1 MKAPGLRFVLPLAVF
16 VALAAALAVY
26 LYQISI
32 EGRVV
37 ADIPSPLIDTPVPE
51 FDLPPVAGRE
61 RGLSSDD
68 LTGEVTLV
76 NFFAS
81 WCAPC
86 QIEHP
91 VLTELAAKGVV
102 PVYGINYKDKPE
114 DVRRWLDRLGDPYHR
129 AGADLDGRA
138 GIEWGVYGLPETFIV
153 DREGRIAYKHTGPI
167 LRQDVEECI
176 LPLIE
181 MLRGQQARAGSMDLP
196 SSCR

>member
-16 VALAAALAVY
+16 VALVAALAVY
-26 LYQISI
+26 LYQISF

-37 ADIPSPLIDTPVPE
+37 ANIPSPLIDTPVPE

-102 PVYGINYKDKPE
+102 RVYGINYKDKPE
-114 DVRRWLDRLGDPYHR
+114 DARRWLDRLGDPYHR

-138 GIEWGVYGLPETFIV
+138 GIEWGVYGLPETFVV
-153 DREGRIAYKHTGPI
+153 DSKGRIAYKHIGPI
-167 LRQDVEECI
+167 RPEDLDQTIMPLVERLRE
-176 LPLIE
+176 
-181 MLRGQQARAGSMDLP
+181 
-196 SSCR
+196 

>member
-1 MKAPGLRFVLPLAVF
+1 MTPVWRYALPLAVF
-16 VALAAALAVY
+16 ASMAVAFAVY
-26 LYQISI
+26 LYQISF

-37 ADIPSPLIDTPVPE
+37 SNIPSALIDAPVPE

-61 RGLSSDD
+61 RGLASAD
-68 LTGEVTLV
+68 LMGQVSLV

-91 VLTELAAKGVV
+91 VLTDLARRGIV

-114 DVRRWLDRLGDPYHR
+114 DARRWLDRLGDPYAR
-129 AGADLDGRA
+129 IGADLDGRA
-138 GIEWGVYGLPETFIV
+138 GIEWGVYGLPETFVV
-153 DREGRIAYKHTGPI
+153 DANGRIVYKHIGPV
-167 LRQDVEECI
+167 LARDVAETI

-181 MLRGQQARAGSMDLP
+181 SLRQ
-196 SSCR
+196 

>member
-1 MKAPGLRFVLPLAVF
+1 MVALRWRYVAPLGVF
-16 VALAAALAVY
+16 LALAAALAVT
-26 LYQISI
+26 LYQIRF
-32 EGRVV
+32 EGRDV
-37 ADIPSPLIDTPVPE
+37 AEIPSPLINLPVPA
-51 FDLPPVAGRE
+51 FDLPPVVGRDK
-61 RGLSSDD
+61 GLKSDD
-68 LTGEVTLV
+68 LIGKVTLV

-138 GIEWGVYGLPETFIV
+138 GIEWGVYGLPETFVV
-153 DREGRIAYKHTGPI
+153 DSKGRIAYKHIGPI
-167 LRQDVEECI
+167 RPEDLDQTI
-176 LPLIE
+176 LPLVE
-181 MLRGQQARAGSMDLP
+181 RLRQ
-196 SSCR
+196 